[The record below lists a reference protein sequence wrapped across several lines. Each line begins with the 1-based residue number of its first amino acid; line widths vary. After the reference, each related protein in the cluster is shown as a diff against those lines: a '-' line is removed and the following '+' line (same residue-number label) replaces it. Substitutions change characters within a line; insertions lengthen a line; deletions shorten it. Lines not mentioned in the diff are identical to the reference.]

1 MLAANEEGPAMPG
14 IFDVLRYLENEP
26 VMLYA
31 LQEFMNIT
39 QQRESLLLARLTEAE
54 GRLAGYE
61 GRNAQQEVR
70 NEEEEEMEEGPA
82 PQEPEFN
89 IEEAEWA
96 PLPESDDEA
105 EWLTEA
111 ELAPLPDSEDSEE
124 NPEVSV
130 APEEASGQVEE
141 PEEEIREIVLRTR
154 TIKVPVP
161 ATNTTLAAAIPEAFR
176 PADLEELP
184 EQLRREL
191 EMPQAEPYMV
201 VRVEG
206 TVNIVCGICN
216 RQFETLK
223 GWRIHASRMHKQ
235 DGFCA
240 RCGHYLLLPPDF
252 TAAQK
257 GAAME
262 LHALDWCPRA
272 CAAVMKERQVKRRR
286 LNLVGREE
294 DTHHL
299 FVPVNRCF
307 RPIRSSGTPHAVDLS
322 LPVST
327 ISPLLHP
334 ARPVKRVILSLFF
347 SYSIIFFFALTKFH
361 PNLLKLPFFVFIFF
375 CSLISS
381 KTFFCNFIF

>member
-1 MLAANEEGPAMPG
+1 MSGANEQAYPLLPDML
-14 IFDVLRYLENEP
+14 DVLRYLENKP

-31 LQEFMNIT
+31 LQEFMSRT

-54 GRLAGYE
+54 GRLAEYE

-111 ELAPLPDSEDSEE
+111 ELAPLPDSEE
-124 NPEVSV
+124 NLEVPV
-130 APEEASGQVEE
+130 APVEASGVEE
-141 PEEEIREIVLRTR
+141 PEEEVREIVLRSR

-161 ATNTTLAAAIPEAFR
+161 ATNATLAAAVPEAFR
-176 PADLEELP
+176 PADVGELP

-191 EMPQAEPYMV
+191 QMPQAEPYTV

-206 TVNIVCGICN
+206 SVNIVCGICN

-223 GWRIHASRMHKQ
+223 GWRIHTSRMHKQ

-240 RCGHYLLLPPDF
+240 RCGHYLLLPPSF

-257 GAAME
+257 AAAIE

-307 RPIRSSGTPHAVDLS
+307 RPIIPSGTPHAVDLS

-327 ISPLLHP
+327 ISPPLHP
-334 ARPVKRVILSLFF
+334 ARPVKRVILRFF
-347 SYSIIFFFALTKFH
+347 
-361 PNLLKLPFFVFIFF
+361 N
-375 CSLISS
+375 S
-381 KTFFCNFIF
+381 KNIVNIN